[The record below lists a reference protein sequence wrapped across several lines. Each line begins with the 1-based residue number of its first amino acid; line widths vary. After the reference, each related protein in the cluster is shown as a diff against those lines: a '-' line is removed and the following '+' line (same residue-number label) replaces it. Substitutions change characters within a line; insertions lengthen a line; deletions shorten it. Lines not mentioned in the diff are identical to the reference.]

1 MTNFLIV
8 WFIPTHVTS
17 GRICSVSTYRLNF
30 FSCVELIKLLAN
42 DNLNFEERMGQVLK
56 DSELNEQA
64 GENVECANIC
74 RVYLLLLYKQGI
86 CYND

>member
-1 MTNFLIV
+1 
-8 WFIPTHVTS
+8 
-17 GRICSVSTYRLNF
+17 
-30 FSCVELIKLLAN
+30 
-42 DNLNFEERMGQVLK
+42 MGQVLK

-86 CYND
+86 NFVIIINSFIISNIIIIG